1 MRDFTIGAVFG
12 AVCMWLAYDSRGG
25 ATEFRV
31 ARRPV
36 AAATT
41 ASIIASSPSWSPHR
55 RLQQADASANADS
68 AAAMSTKHDLG
79 GITIIGEHLLTTV
92 HVAQVTPE
100 GAIVV
105 PPGTRRILFEI
116 GCSDRD
122 TMDEAE
128 LAKYN
133 DSFLISF
140 EPLLDKCARAP
151 VINIGFSYARKC
163 HNTAN
168 KRVCTRARRYA
179 RLLERGNIR
188 YNRQQ
193 VDRATPLGHHHARGV
208 VLPLAVSARAKPKL
222 ATFNVSRIAGCSSL
236 LRFNEKT
243 SWGRECF
250 SYLRDEGARK
260 AGASSMLEMRMV
272 PTISMDQALSL
283 APAALPIE
291 LLKLDTQG
299 MDLKLLRSASKANLA
314 RVAAI
319 ELEVVKSGCTTLYIG
334 QETHHDVDAFL
345 QEQGFKLQSW
355 KWDLRCEGTG
365 FFRRQDLI

>member
-12 AVCMWLAYDSRGG
+12 AVCMWLAYDLRGG

-36 AAATT
+36 VAATT
-41 ASIIASSPSWSPHR
+41 PCIIASSPSWSPHR

-140 EPLLDKCARAP
+140 EPLLDK
-151 VINIGFSYARKC
+151 
-163 HNTAN
+163 
-168 KRVCTRARRYA
+168 YA

-222 ATFNVSRIAGCSSL
+222 ATFN
-236 LRFNEKT
+236 
-243 SWGRECF
+243 
-250 SYLRDEGARK
+250 
-260 AGASSMLEMRMV
+260 
-272 PTISMDQALSL
+272 
-283 APAALPIE
+283 
-291 LLKLDTQG
+291 
-299 MDLKLLRSASKANLA
+299 
-314 RVAAI
+314 
-319 ELEVVKSGCTTLYIG
+319 
-334 QETHHDVDAFL
+334 
-345 QEQGFKLQSW
+345 
-355 KWDLRCEGTG
+355 
-365 FFRRQDLI
+365 

>member
-1 MRDFTIGAVFG
+1 MSYSSVCCVNAWYGARCAAGRHILAKRNMNVLDWTRAHASARATMRDFTIGAVFG
-12 AVCMWLAYDSRGG
+12 AVCMWLAYDLRGG

-36 AAATT
+36 VAATT
-41 ASIIASSPSWSPHR
+41 PCIIASSPSWSPHR

-116 GCSDRD
+116 GCSDFF

-151 VINIGFSYARKC
+151 VIYIGFSYA
-163 HNTAN
+163 TTLLTS
-168 KRVCTRARRYA
+168 VCA
-179 RLLERGNIR
+179 
-188 YNRQQ
+188 
-193 VDRATPLGHHHARGV
+193 HARAGT
-208 VLPLAVSARAKPKL
+208 R
-222 ATFNVSRIAGCSSL
+222 GCSSAA
-236 LRFNEKT
+236 T
-243 SWGRECF
+243 SVTTVIK
-250 SYLRDEGARK
+250 STARRRS
-260 AGASSMLEMRMV
+260 ATTTHAVSCCPSPSPHVPSRNWPPSTFRAS
-272 PTISMDQALSL
+272 
-283 APAALPIE
+283 PAALLYFDSTKTPRGAE
-291 LLKLDTQG
+291 
-299 MDLKLLRSASKANLA
+299 SASH
-314 RVAAI
+314 I
-319 ELEVVKSGCTTLYIG
+319 
-334 QETHHDVDAFL
+334 
-345 QEQGFKLQSW
+345 
-355 KWDLRCEGTG
+355 
-365 FFRRQDLI
+365 

>member
-1 MRDFTIGAVFG
+1 MR
-12 AVCMWLAYDSRGG
+12 
-25 ATEFRV
+25 
-31 ARRPV
+31 
-36 AAATT
+36 
-41 ASIIASSPSWSPHR
+41 
-55 RLQQADASANADS
+55 
-68 AAAMSTKHDLG
+68 
-79 GITIIGEHLLTTV
+79 
-92 HVAQVTPE
+92 
-100 GAIVV
+100 
-105 PPGTRRILFEI
+105 
-116 GCSDRD
+116 
-122 TMDEAE
+122 
-128 LAKYN
+128 
-133 DSFLISF
+133 
-140 EPLLDKCARAP
+140 ARAP

-188 YNRQQ
+188 YNRNQI
-193 VDRATPLGHHHARGV
+193 DRATPLGHHHARGV

-250 SYLRDEGARK
+250 SYLRAEGARK
-260 AGASSMLEMRMV
+260 AGASRMLEMRMV
-272 PTISMDQALSL
+272 PTISIDQALSL

-334 QETHHDVDAFL
+334 QETHLDVTAFL

-355 KWDLRCEGTG
+355 KWDKQCEGTG

>member
-1 MRDFTIGAVFG
+1 
-12 AVCMWLAYDSRGG
+12 MWLAYDLRGG

-36 AAATT
+36 VAATT
-41 ASIIASSPSWSPHR
+41 PCIIASSPSWSPHR

-140 EPLLDKCARAP
+140 EPLLDK
-151 VINIGFSYARKC
+151 
-163 HNTAN
+163 
-168 KRVCTRARRYA
+168 YA

-334 QETHHDVDAFL
+334 QETHLDVDAFL

>member
-12 AVCMWLAYDSRGG
+12 AVCMWLAYDFCGG

-36 AAATT
+36 VAATT
-41 ASIIASSPSWSPHR
+41 PCLIASSPSWSPHR

-105 PPGTRRILFEI
+105 PPSTRRILFEI
-116 GCSDRD
+116 GCSDFF
-122 TMDEAE
+122 TMDEDE

-151 VINIGFSYARKC
+151 VMNIGFSYARKC

-168 KRVCTRARRYA
+168 
-179 RLLERGNIR
+179 
-188 YNRQQ
+188 
-193 VDRATPLGHHHARGV
+193 
-208 VLPLAVSARAKPKL
+208 
-222 ATFNVSRIAGCSSL
+222 
-236 LRFNEKT
+236 
-243 SWGRECF
+243 
-250 SYLRDEGARK
+250 
-260 AGASSMLEMRMV
+260 
-272 PTISMDQALSL
+272 
-283 APAALPIE
+283 
-291 LLKLDTQG
+291 
-299 MDLKLLRSASKANLA
+299 
-314 RVAAI
+314 
-319 ELEVVKSGCTTLYIG
+319 
-334 QETHHDVDAFL
+334 
-345 QEQGFKLQSW
+345 
-355 KWDLRCEGTG
+355 
-365 FFRRQDLI
+365 

>member
-1 MRDFTIGAVFG
+1 
-12 AVCMWLAYDSRGG
+12 
-25 ATEFRV
+25 
-31 ARRPV
+31 
-36 AAATT
+36 
-41 ASIIASSPSWSPHR
+41 
-55 RLQQADASANADS
+55 
-68 AAAMSTKHDLG
+68 MSTKHDLG

-140 EPLLDKCARAP
+140 EPLLDK
-151 VINIGFSYARKC
+151 
-163 HNTAN
+163 
-168 KRVCTRARRYA
+168 YA

-188 YNRQQ
+188 YNRNQI
-193 VDRATPLGHHHARGV
+193 DRATPLGHHHARGV
-208 VLPLAVSARAKPKL
+208 VLPLAVSERAKPKL

-250 SYLRDEGARK
+250 SYLRAEGARK
-260 AGASSMLEMRMV
+260 AGASRMLEMRMV

-334 QETHHDVDAFL
+334 QETHLDVTAFL

-355 KWDLRCEGTG
+355 KWDKQCEGIG